1 MKRMLCVHLCVL
13 ALALLAV
20 LSCTAAA
27 QEPEPPGDTVV
38 ECAVADGNVTTLV
51 SLLERTGLNET
62 LSNET
67 QNYTVLAPDDD
78 AFAALSPEVADL
90 LLNSTESEI
99 LLPEVLLY
107 HVIEGS
113 YNASDLSEIG
123 VIETVQG
130 ENLVFTGTAENLTV
144 NEVNVTVADIQC
156 GNGVLHVLDG
166 VLLPSF
172 VPPGDGANA
181 TVTGIQAT
189 NESSP

>member
-20 LSCTAAA
+20 LSGTAAA
-27 QEPEPPGDTVV
+27 QEPAGDTVV

-67 QNYTVLAPDDD
+67 QNYTVFAPDDD
-78 AFAALSPEVADL
+78 AFAGLSPEVAEL
-90 LLNSTESEI
+90 LLNSTESET

-130 ENLVFTGTAENLTV
+130 ENLVFNGTAENLTV
-144 NEVNVTVADIQC
+144 NEVNVTIADVRC
-156 GNGVLHVLDG
+156 GNGVLYVLDG

-172 VPPGDGANA
+172 VPPVDGANA
-181 TVTGIQAT
+181 TVADIQVT